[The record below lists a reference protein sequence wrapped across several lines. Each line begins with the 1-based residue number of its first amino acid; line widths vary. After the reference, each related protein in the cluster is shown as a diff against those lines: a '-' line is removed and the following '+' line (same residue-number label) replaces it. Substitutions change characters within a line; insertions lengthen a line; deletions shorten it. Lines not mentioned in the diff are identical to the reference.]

1 MRDYLETVTR
11 RVVVYDGGMGATLE
25 QFDLT
30 QEDYG
35 GLQGKCHEALVLN
48 RPDVIEGVHASM
60 LDAGA
65 EVVETDTF
73 QGSRLKLEEWGL
85 ADYTVEVNTKA
96 AEIARRAAGEH
107 RFVAGSIGPTGYLPA
122 SDDST
127 LGQIRFGELV
137 EVFAEQAAG
146 LVDGGADLI
155 IIETAQDILEVKAAV
170 FGAREAFKST
180 GRTLPIHTSVSL
192 LPNGGK
198 MLLGTDISAV
208 LCTLEALRVDVIG
221 LNCSTGPEDM
231 RDAIRFLGE
240 FCSVPVACI
249 PNAGLPLQGPDG
261 ETIFPEQPGP
271 LADALAEFVERYGVG
286 VVGGCCGTTPEHIRA
301 IVERVRPA
309 GGDTA
314 RGANGDTAPR
324 TTAAG
329 AALPTR
335 AAPPSA
341 GGGAK
346 GSTTLP
352 TRAVAPRPAPRPPHL
367 SSMIAATP
375 LVQEPHPTM
384 VGERVNSQGSRK
396 AKQLLLADDY
406 DGLVQIAED
415 QVTGGAHVLDTCVAL
430 TERSDEDEQMR
441 QVVKRISLTQPA
453 PIQVDSTEP
462 EVIETALEQIPG
474 RAIVNSVNLEA
485 GRDKLDRVV
494 PLALAHGAALI
505 ALTIDEVGMAKT
517 AQRKVEIA
525 ERIRDLCCEEHGLDP
540 ELLIFDCLTFT
551 LTTGDEEW
559 RPSAV
564 ETIEGIRRIKAEI
577 PHVKTSLG
585 VSNVSFGVSPGARAV
600 LNSVFLHHCVQA
612 GLDLAM
618 VNPNH
623 ITPYSEISHEE
634 RKLADDLVF
643 NRSEDALQHFIE
655 HFESKGET
663 EAQTTANPTEG
674 MEPEEALHFHI
685 LRRRKEGVEDWID
698 LSVEKIGAVP
708 TLNEVL
714 LPAMK
719 EVGDKFGAG
728 ELILPFVLQSAEVM
742 KRAVAQLEKYL
753 DKIEGYTK
761 GTVVLATVFG
771 DVHDIGKSLVNTIL
785 TNNGYTV
792 IDLGKQVPIQ
802 TILDAAQEHEA
813 TAIGLSALLVSTSK
827 QMPACIQEL
836 HAKGLQYPVLIGG
849 AAINRAFSFRA
860 LYPGGKDS
868 TEPYAPGVFYC
879 KDAFE
884 GLSVMDQLIDEQ
896 AHTALLEKL
905 RAGATAFREKGE
917 EPVEQGDLTDS
928 SVRSPARTDAPVPTP
943 PYWGVR
949 EIPVDLNAVYSHL
962 DTHVL
967 FKLHWGGKGVKGEAW
982 RELVEENFR
991 PRLERMWAEANGRLA
1006 GERPEEHANGRTGAS
1021 SKDAEETQAHA
1032 PYLHPRA
1039 LLGFFPCYA
1048 AGNDI
1053 VVLDPED
1060 RATELTRFVCPRQ
1073 PKGDRICLA
1082 DFFRSGVKVEGEG
1095 AKAGAAGAAAAA
1107 GSSSY
1112 LPPAELDVIAVQAVT
1127 VGSEVTELMAKLEA
1141 EGEFAE
1147 QLFVH
1152 GLGVQTAEGL
1162 AEWLHHE
1169 ARAMLSIPATQG
1181 RRYSWGYPA
1190 VPEQSEHLKVEK
1202 LLDLGQIGMKI
1213 TDGYAPEPEQST
1225 LALVAHHPQA
1235 IYFGTRQGRLLPD
1248 GSPDDLIK
1256 GSYRDPSLAGF
1267 DGVRELADEDP
1278 PDGVVEGEDEPA
1290 LAG

>member
-1 MRDYLETVTR
+1 MTWMPRDYLQTVKE

-30 QEDYG
+30 SEDYG
-35 GLQGKCHEALVLN
+35 GLPGKCHEALILN
-48 RPDVIEGVHASM
+48 RPDVIAGVHASM
-60 LDAGA
+60 LEAGA
-65 EVVETDTF
+65 EVIETDTF
-73 QGSRLKLEEWGL
+73 QASRIKLEEWGL
-85 ADYTVEVNTKA
+85 ADYTVEINTKA
-96 AEIARRAAGEH
+96 AEIAREAAGES
-107 RFVAGSIGPTGYLPA
+107 RFVAGSIGPTGFLPA
-122 SDDST
+122 SEEPS

-137 EVFAEQAAG
+137 EVFTEQAAG
-146 LVDGGADLI
+146 LIDGGADLLI
-155 IIETAQDILEVKAAV
+155 VETAQDILEVKAAV

-180 GRTLPIHTSVSL
+180 GRVLPIHTSVSL

-208 LCTLEALRVDVIG
+208 LATLEALRVDVIG

-240 FCSVPVACI
+240 HCPVPVACI

-261 ETIFPEQPGP
+261 ETIFPEQPEP
-271 LADALAEFVERYGVG
+271 LAEALKEFVERYGVG
-286 VVGGCCGTTPEHIRA
+286 VVGGCCGTTPTHIAA
-301 IVERVRPA
+301 IVERVAGRPVAARPA
-309 GGDTA
+309 
-314 RGANGDTAPR
+314 R
-324 TTAAG
+324 
-329 AALPTR
+329 
-335 AAPPSA
+335 
-341 GGGAK
+341 
-346 GSTTLP
+346 
-352 TRAVAPRPAPRPPHL
+352 RPPHV

-375 LVQEPHPTM
+375 LVQEPRPSM

-396 AKQLLLADDY
+396 AKELLLADDY

-415 QVTGGAHVLDTCVAL
+415 QVQGGAHVLDLCVAL

-441 QVVKRISLTQPA
+441 MLAKKVSLTQPA
-453 PIQVDSTEP
+453 PIQIDSTEP
-462 EVIETALEQIPG
+462 EVIERALEQIPG

-485 GRDKLDRVV
+485 GREKLDRVV
-494 PLALAHGAALI
+494 PVALAHGAALI

-517 AQRKVEIA
+517 AQRKVEVA
-525 ERIRDLCCEEHGLDP
+525 KRIRNLCCEEHGLDP

-564 ETIEGIRRIKAEI
+564 ETIAGIRAIKEQV

-600 LNSVFLHHCVQA
+600 LNSVFLHHCVDA

-623 ITPYSEISHEE
+623 ITPYSEISDAE
-634 RKLADDLVF
+634 RELADDLVF
-643 NRSEDALQHFIE
+643 NRREDALERFIA
-655 HFESKGET
+655 HFESKGEE
-663 EAQTTANPTEG
+663 EAQSTADPTEG
-674 MEPEEALHFHI
+674 MEPEQALHFHI
-685 LRRRKEGVEDWID
+685 LRRRKEGVEAWID
-698 LSVEKIGAVP
+698 ASVKKIGAVP

-742 KRAVAQLEKYL
+742 KRAVARLENYL

-792 IDLGKQVPIQ
+792 VDLGKQVPIQ
-802 TILDAAQEHEA
+802 TIVDAAQEHDA

-836 HAKGLQYPVLIGG
+836 HAKSLSYPVLIGG
-849 AAINRAFSFRA
+849 AAINRAFGYRA
-860 LYPGGKDS
+860 LYPGGKES
-868 TEPYAPGVFYC
+868 EEVYEPGVFYC

-884 GLSVMDQLIDEQ
+884 GLSVMDQLIDSD
-896 AHTALLEKL
+896 ARTALVEKL
-905 RAGATAFREKGE
+905 LAGATEFRARGE
-917 EPVEQGDLTDS
+917 APEEELNFADD
-928 SVRSPARTDAPVPTP
+928 SVRSAARTDVPIPTP

-949 EIPVDLNAVYSHL
+949 EIPVDLDEVYRHL

-967 FKLHWGGKGVKGEAW
+967 FKLHWGGRGVKGEAW
-982 RELVEENFR
+982 QTLLREDFR
-991 PRLERMWAEANGRLA
+991 PRLERMWKEQ
-1006 GERPEEHANGRTGAS
+1006 T
-1021 SKDAEETQAHA
+1021 
-1032 PYLHPRA
+1032 YLRPRA

-1048 AGNDI
+1048 LGNDI
-1053 VVLDPED
+1053 IVLDPED
-1060 RATELTRFVCPRQ
+1060 RETELTRFVCPRQ

-1082 DFFRSGVKVEGEG
+1082 DFFRPAVE
-1095 AKAGAAGAAAAA
+1095 AK
-1107 GSSSY
+1107 
-1112 LPPAELDVIAVQAVT
+1112 PPVELDVIAVQAVT
-1127 VGSEVTELMAKLEA
+1127 VGSEVTELMARLEA
-1141 EGEFAE
+1141 DGEFAE

-1162 AEWLHHE
+1162 AEWLHASAREMLGIE
-1169 ARAMLSIPATQG
+1169 AAQG

-1202 LLDLGQIGMKI
+1202 LLGLQDIGMSI
-1213 TDGYAPEPEQST
+1213 TDGYAPDPEQST

-1248 GSPDDLIK
+1248 GSPDDVIR
-1256 GSYRDPSLAGF
+1256 GSSRDPSLTTASG
-1267 DGVRELADEDP
+1267 GGARELGDEDP
-1278 PDGVVEGEDEPA
+1278 PGGAVEEEDEPA
-1290 LAG
+1290 MA

>member
-1 MRDYLETVTR
+1 MRDFR
-11 RVVVYDGGMGATLE
+11 HAIANRVVVYDGGMGATLE
-25 QFDLT
+25 QFELT
-30 QEDYG
+30 SEDYG
-35 GLQGKCHEALVLN
+35 GLAGKCHEALVLN

-60 LDAGA
+60 LEAGA

-73 QGSRLKLEEWGL
+73 QASRIKLEEWGL
-85 ADYTVEVNTKA
+85 ADHTLEINTKA
-96 AEIARRAAGEH
+96 AEIARRAAGAD

-122 SDDST
+122 SEDPT
-127 LGQIRFGELV
+127 LGQIRFGDLV
-137 EVFAEQAAG
+137 EVFSEQAAG
-146 LVDGGADLI
+146 LIDGGADLL

-170 FGAREAFKST
+170 FGARAAFKST

-208 LCTLEALRVDVIG
+208 LATLEALKVDVIG

-240 FCSVPVACI
+240 LCPVPVACI

-261 ETIFPEQPGP
+261 ETIFPEQPEP
-271 LADALAEFVERYGVG
+271 LAEALQEFVERYGVG
-286 VVGGCCGTTPEHIRA
+286 IVGGCCGTTPAHIAA
-301 IVERVRPA
+301 IVDRV
-309 GGDTA
+309 GG
-314 RGANGDTAPR
+314 
-324 TTAAG
+324 
-329 AALPTR
+329 
-335 AAPPSA
+335 
-341 GGGAK
+341 
-346 GSTTLP
+346 
-352 TRAVAPRPAPRPPHL
+352 RAVGPRPAPRPPHL
-367 SSMIAATP
+367 SSMIEATP
-375 LVQEPHPTM
+375 LVQEPRPTM

-396 AKQLLLADDY
+396 AKELLLADDY

-415 QVTGGAHVLDTCVAL
+415 QVGGGAHVLDLCVAL
-430 TERSDEDEQMR
+430 TERADEDEQMR
-441 QVVKRISLTQPA
+441 LLAKKVSLTQPA
-453 PIQVDSTEP
+453 PIQLDSTEP
-462 EVIETALEQIPG
+462 EVIERALEQIPG

-494 PLALAHGAALI
+494 PVALAHGAGLI
-505 ALTIDEVGMAKT
+505 ALTIDEAGMAKT
-517 AQRKVEIA
+517 AERKVEIA
-525 ERIRDLCCEEHGLDP
+525 KRIRDLCCEEHGLDP
-540 ELLIFDCLTFT
+540 QMLIFDCLTFT

-564 ETIEGIRRIKAEI
+564 ETIAGIRAIKEQI
-577 PHVKTSLG
+577 PSVKTSLG

-600 LNSVFLHHCVQA
+600 LNSVFLHHCVDA

-623 ITPYSEISHEE
+623 ITPYSEIPDGE
-634 RKLADDLVF
+634 RELADDLVF
-643 NRSEDALQHFIE
+643 NRREDALERFIA
-655 HFESKGET
+655 HFESKGEEQ
-663 EAQTTANPTEG
+663 EAQGAADPTEG
-674 MEPEEALHFHI
+674 MEPEQALHFHI
-685 LRRRKEGVEDWID
+685 LRRRKDGVEAQID
-698 LSVEKIGAVP
+698 RSVEKIGAVP

-742 KRAVAQLEKYL
+742 KKAVAQLEKYL

-792 IDLGKQVPIQ
+792 VDLGKQVPIQ
-802 TILDAAQEHEA
+802 TILDAAVEHEA

-836 HAKGLQYPVLIGG
+836 HSKELSYPVLIGG
-849 AAINRAFSFRA
+849 AAINRAFSYRA
-860 LYPGGKDS
+860 LYPGGRESEDVY
-868 TEPYAPGVFYC
+868 EPGVFYC

-884 GLSVMDQLIDEQ
+884 GLAVMDQLVDPE
-896 AHTALLEKL
+896 ARGALVEKL
-905 RAGATAFREKGE
+905 RAGATAFREKGDEPE
-917 EPVEQGDLTDS
+917 EELNLADD

-943 PYWGVR
+943 PFWGVK
-949 EIPVDLNAVYSHL
+949 EIEVDLDEVYRHL

-967 FKLHWGGKGVKGEAW
+967 FKLHWGGRGVKGEAW
-982 RELVEENFR
+982 KKLLREDFR
-991 PRLERMWAEANGRLA
+991 PRLERMWHEQ
-1006 GERPEEHANGRTGAS
+1006 S
-1021 SKDAEETQAHA
+1021 
-1032 PYLHPRA
+1032 YLHPRA
-1039 LLGFFPCYA
+1039 LLGFFPCYSL
-1048 AGNDI
+1048 GNDI

-1060 RATELTRFVCPRQ
+1060 HTRELTRFVCPRQ

-1082 DFFRSGVKVEGEG
+1082 DFFRPAVDG
-1095 AKAGAAGAAAAA
+1095 A
-1107 GSSSY
+1107 
-1112 LPPAELDVIAVQAVT
+1112 PPPELDVIAVQAVT
-1127 VGSEVTELMAKLEA
+1127 VGAEVTELMARLEA

-1152 GLGVQTAEGL
+1152 GLGVQSAEGL
-1162 AEWLHHE
+1162 AEWLHFRARQMLGIEE
-1169 ARAMLSIPATQG
+1169 AQG

-1190 VPEQSEHLKVEK
+1190 VPEQSEHLKVQE
-1202 LLDLGQIGMKI
+1202 LLGLERIGMSI

-1235 IYFGTRQGRLLPD
+1235 IYFGTRQGRLLAD
-1248 GSPDDLIK
+1248 GSPDDLIR
-1256 GSYRDPSLAGF
+1256 GSSRDPSLFA
-1267 DGVRELADEDP
+1267 DLEDEDP
-1278 PDGVVEGEDEPA
+1278 PEGAVEAEDPPAATGEPA
-1290 LAG
+1290 MAAEAG

>member
-1 MRDYLETVTR
+1 MGTRDYLEAVR
-11 RVVVYDGGMGATLE
+11 SKVVVYDGGMGATLE

-60 LDAGA
+60 LEAGA

-73 QGSRLKLEEWGL
+73 QASRLKLDEWGL

-96 AEIARRAAGEH
+96 AEIARKAAGEH
-107 RFVAGSIGPTGYLPA
+107 RFVAGSIGPTGFLPA
-122 SDDST
+122 SEDPT
-127 LGQIRFGELV
+127 LGQIQFRELV
-137 EVFAEQAAG
+137 EVFTEQAEG
-146 LVDGGADLI
+146 LIDGGVDLL
-155 IIETAQDILEVKAAV
+155 IIETAQDILEVKAAM
-170 FGAREAFKST
+170 FGARAAFKGT
-180 GRTLPIHTSVSL
+180 GTTLPIHTSVSL

-208 LCTLEALRVDVIG
+208 LCTLEALGADIVG
-221 LNCSTGPEDM
+221 LNCSTGPQDM

-240 FCSVPVACI
+240 HCPVPVACI

-261 ETIFPEQPGP
+261 ETIFPEQPEP
-271 LADALAEFVERYGVG
+271 LAETLEEFVERYGVG
-286 VVGGCCGTTPEHIRA
+286 VVGGCCGTTPDHIRA
-301 IVERVRPA
+301 IAERV
-309 GGDTA
+309 GG
-314 RGANGDTAPR
+314 R
-324 TTAAG
+324 
-329 AALPTR
+329 
-335 AAPPSA
+335 S
-341 GGGAK
+341 
-346 GSTTLP
+346 
-352 TRAVAPRPAPRPPHL
+352 VEPRPAPRPPHL

-375 LVQEPHPTM
+375 LVQEPRPTM

-396 AKQLLLADDY
+396 AKELLLADDY

-415 QVTGGAHVLDTCVAL
+415 QVAGGAHVLDLCVAL
-430 TERSDEDEQMR
+430 TERVDEDEQMR
-441 QVVKRISLTQPA
+441 RLAKRISLTQEP
-453 PIQVDSTEP
+453 PIQIDSTEP
-462 EVIETALEQIPG
+462 EVIERALEQIPG

-494 PLALAHGAALI
+494 PTALAHGAALI

-525 ERIRDLCCEEHGLDP
+525 ERIKQLCCDEHGLDP
-540 ELLIFDCLTFT
+540 EALIFDCLTFT

-577 PHVKTSLG
+577 PGVKTSLG

-600 LNSVFLHHCVQA
+600 LNSVFLHHCVEA

-623 ITPYSEISHEE
+623 ITPYSEISDEE
-634 RKLADDLVF
+634 RELADDLVF
-643 NRSEDALQHFIE
+643 NRREDALEKFIA
-655 HFESKGET
+655 HFESKGEE
-663 EAQTTANPTEG
+663 EAQTSANPTEG

-698 LSVEKIGAVP
+698 ASVEKIGAVP
-708 TLNEVL
+708 TLNDVL

-742 KRAVAQLEKYL
+742 KKAVARLENYL

-836 HAKGLQYPVLIGG
+836 HSKGMQYPVLIGG
-849 AAINRAFSFRA
+849 AAINRAFSYRA
-860 LYPGGKDS
+860 LYPGGKES
-868 TEPYAPGVFYC
+868 EEQYGPGVFYC

-884 GLSVMDQLIDEQ
+884 GLSVMDQLIDTG
-896 AHTALLEKL
+896 AHEALLEKL
-905 RAGATAFREKGE
+905 RSGATVFREKGE
-917 EPVEQGDLTDS
+917 EPKEELNFADD
-928 SVRSPARTDAPVPTP
+928 SVRSNTSVNDPIPTP
-943 PYWGVR
+943 PWWGVQ
-949 EIPVDLNAVYSHL
+949 EVPVDMEEVYSHL

-967 FKLHWGGKGVKGEAW
+967 FKLHWGGKGVKGDAW
-982 RELVEENFR
+982 RQLVDEDFR
-991 PRLERMWAEANGRLA
+991 PRLERMWAEQ
-1006 GERPEEHANGRTGAS
+1006 
-1021 SKDAEETQAHA
+1021 D
-1032 PYLHPRA
+1032 YLHPRA

-1048 AGNDI
+1048 EGNDI
-1053 VVLDPED
+1053 VVLDP
-1060 RATELTRFVCPRQ
+1060 RVAGPGATLDPGDPTSELTRFVCPRQ

-1082 DFFRSGVKVEGEG
+1082 DFFRPAEDGK
-1095 AKAGAAGAAAAA
+1095 
-1107 GSSSY
+1107 
-1112 LPPAELDVIAVQAVT
+1112 PPAELDVIAVQAVT
-1127 VGSEVTELMAKLEA
+1127 VGSEVTELMAKLESD
-1141 EGEFAE
+1141 GEFAE

-1162 AEWLHHE
+1162 AEWLHWR
-1169 ARAMLSIPATQG
+1169 ARKMLGIPATQG

-1202 LLDLGQIGMKI
+1202 LLGLDQIGMEI
-1213 TDGYAPEPEQST
+1213 SEGYAPIPEQST

-1235 IYFGTRQGRLLPD
+1235 IYFGTRQGRLLPE
-1248 GSPDDLIK
+1248 GSPDDVIK
-1256 GSYRDPSLAGF
+1256 GSYRDPSLFG
-1267 DGVRELADEDP
+1267 ELDDVDP
-1278 PDGVVEGEDEPA
+1278 PEGSVEAEDQPA
-1290 LAG
+1290 TAGSGA

>member
-1 MRDYLETVTR
+1 MARDYLKAISE

-35 GLQGKCHEALVLN
+35 GLQGKCHEALILN
-48 RPDVIEGVHASM
+48 RPDVIEGVHSSM
-60 LDAGA
+60 LEAGA
-65 EVVETDTF
+65 EVLETDTF
-73 QGSRLKLEEWGL
+73 QASRTKLEEWGL
-85 ADYTVEVNTKA
+85 ADYTVEINTKA
-96 AEIARRAAGEH
+96 AEIARKAAGED

-122 SDDST
+122 SEEAS
-127 LGQIRFGELV
+127 LGQIRFRELV

-146 LVDGGADLI
+146 LIDGGADLI

-170 FGAREAFKST
+170 FGAREAFAST

-208 LCTLEALRVDVIG
+208 LTTLEALKVDVIG

-240 FCSVPVACI
+240 FCPVPVACI

-261 ETIFPEQPGP
+261 ETIFPEKPEP
-271 LADALAEFVERYGVG
+271 LAQALQEFIERYGVG
-286 VVGGCCGTTPEHIRA
+286 VVGGCCGTTPEHIAA
-301 IVERVRPA
+301 IAERV
-309 GGDTA
+309 GG
-314 RGANGDTAPR
+314 
-324 TTAAG
+324 
-329 AALPTR
+329 
-335 AAPPSA
+335 
-341 GGGAK
+341 
-346 GSTTLP
+346 
-352 TRAVAPRPAPRPPHL
+352 RAVEPRPSPRAPHL

-375 LVQEPHPTM
+375 LVQEPAPTM

-396 AKQLLLADDY
+396 AKELLLADDY

-415 QVTGGAHVLDTCVAL
+415 QVQGGAHVLDLCVAL

-441 QVVKRISLTQPA
+441 LVAKKVSLTQPA
-453 PIQVDSTEP
+453 PIQIDSTEP
-462 EVIETALEQIPG
+462 EVIATALDQIPG

-485 GRDKLDRVV
+485 GREKLDRVV

-517 AQRKVEIA
+517 AERKVEIA
-525 ERIRDLCCEEHGLDP
+525 KRIRDLCCEEHGLDP

-564 ETIEGIRRIKAEI
+564 ETIAGIKAIKEQI
-577 PHVKTSLG
+577 PDVKTSLG

-600 LNSVFLHHCVQA
+600 LNSTFLHHCVQA

-623 ITPYSEISHEE
+623 ITPYSEISDVE
-634 RKLADDLVF
+634 RELADDLVY
-643 NRSEDALQHFIE
+643 NRREDALERFIA
-655 HFESKGET
+655 HFESKGED
-663 EAQTTANPTEG
+663 EVQSAANPTEG
-674 MEPEEALHFHI
+674 MEPQEALHFHI

-698 LSVEKIGAVP
+698 KSVEKIGAVP

-742 KRAVAQLEKYL
+742 KKAVAQLEKYL

-792 IDLGKQVPIQ
+792 VDLGKQVPIQ
-802 TILDAAQEHEA
+802 TILDAAVEHEA

-827 QMPACIQEL
+827 QMPAAIQEL
-836 HAKGLQYPVLIGG
+836 HAKGLDYPVLIGG
-849 AAINRAFSFRA
+849 AAINRAFSYRA

-868 TEPYAPGVFYC
+868 EEPYAPGVFYC

-884 GLSVMDQLIDEQ
+884 GLSVMDQLIDED

-905 RAGATAFREKGE
+905 RTGATAFRAKGE
-917 EPVEQGDLTDS
+917 EPQEELNFADD
-928 SVRSPARTDAPVPTP
+928 SVRSSARTDAPVPTP
-943 PYWGVR
+943 PFWGVK
-949 EIPVDLNAVYSHL
+949 EIPVDLDEVYPHL

-982 RELVEENFR
+982 QKLLAEDFR
-991 PRLERMWAEANGRLA
+991 PRLERMWKEQ
-1006 GERPEEHANGRTGAS
+1006 T
-1021 SKDAEETQAHA
+1021 
-1032 PYLHPRA
+1032 YLHPRA

-1048 AGNDI
+1048 EGNDI
-1053 VVLDPED
+1053 VVLDPDD
-1060 RATELTRFVCPRQ
+1060 RKTELTRFVCPRQ

-1082 DFFRSGVKVEGEG
+1082 DFYRPAIDEAGKPS
-1095 AKAGAAGAAAAA
+1095 AK
-1107 GSSSY
+1107 GS
-1112 LPPAELDVIAVQAVT
+1112 PPAELDVIAVQAVT
-1127 VGSEVTELMAKLEA
+1127 VGSEVTDLMAKLEQ

-1162 AEWLHHE
+1162 AEWLHYE
-1169 ARAMLSIPATQG
+1169 ARGMLEIPVTQG

-1202 LLDLGQIGMKI
+1202 LLGLGDIGMKI
-1213 TDGYAPEPEQST
+1213 TDGYAPVPEQST
-1225 LALVAHHPQA
+1225 LALIAHHPQA
-1235 IYFGTRQGRLLPD
+1235 IYFGTRQGRLLID
-1248 GSPDDLIK
+1248 GSPDDVIK
-1256 GSYRDPSLAGF
+1256 GSPRDPSLFG
-1267 DGVRELADEDP
+1267 EITDEDP
-1278 PDGVVEGEDEPA
+1278 DGVIEAEDEPA
-1290 LAG
+1290 LAS